1 MNKYHIMKS
10 FYALCFLIITQIATA
25 QVQEAS
31 LVGRWFN
38 EELPGS
44 FAYDNVYNEIWGLYV
59 NDTEYAILGSTAGT
73 HFIDLSDPF
82 NPEETFFVE
91 GGAIGG
97 QIIHRDYHDH
107 KGYLYAVADEGST
120 STLQIIDISNLP
132 DAIEVVYDA
141 NDLVRRTHNL
151 FIDQET
157 DKLYT
162 GISQGTTNQFSPLR
176 VFDISNPV
184 DPVEIGSYNTFDNF
198 PIGQVHDLF
207 VRNDTAYMNCGP
219 QGFAVAYF
227 GDMDNPITLATLAST
242 DYEQSGYNHSGWLS
256 DDGDYYYMA
265 DETWGTDI
273 KVMDMRSMPDIFFTD
288 FIDAGND
295 NEYSIP
301 HNQIVYDNKLY
312 SSYYYDG
319 LVVWDLDDPSQPNLS
334 WHYPTTDYEHR
345 QNYEGAW
352 GVYPF
357 LPSGLVL
364 VSDMQYGLFVLNLGE
379 LSSVGDHIKTQS
391 ISVSPNPNNG
401 TFSFEMDE
409 FIGQDGT
416 VSIYNIQG
424 ELLHNETKLLSTKNQ
439 LQLSLIKGS
448 YVLKIETKDRTFQSM
463 IFIMD

>member
-1 MNKYHIMKS
+1 MKS
-10 FYALCFLIITQIATA
+10 FYALCFLILSQLATA

-31 LVGRWFN
+31 LIGRWFN
-38 EELPGS
+38 DELPGS
-44 FAYDNVYNEIWGLYV
+44 NAYDNVYNEIWGLHV
-59 NDTEYAILGSTAGT
+59 NDVEYAIIGSTAGT
-73 HFIDLSDPF
+73 HFIDLSDPY

-91 GGAIGG
+91 GGSIGG
-97 QIIHRDYHDH
+97 QIIHRDYHDN
-107 KGYLYAVADEGST
+107 KGYLYAVADEGSN

-132 DAIEVVYDA
+132 DGIDVVYDSQE
-141 NDLVRRTHNL
+141 LIRRTHNL
-151 FIDQET
+151 FIDQAT

-162 GISQGTTNQFSPLR
+162 GISEGSSNSFAPLR
-176 VFDISNPV
+176 VFDISDPTNPV
-184 DPVEIGSYNTFDNF
+184 DIGSYGSFENF
-198 PIGQVHDLF
+198 PISQVHDLF

-219 QGFAVAYF
+219 AGFAIAYF
-227 GDMDNPITLATLAST
+227 GDMDNPETLATLSSS

-273 KVMDMRSMPDIFFTD
+273 KVMDVRSLPDIFFTD
-288 FIDAGND
+288 FIDAGNE

-319 LVVWDLDDPSQPNLS
+319 LIVWDLDDPSQPERS
-334 WHYPTTDYEHR
+334 WEYKTTDYEHR

-379 LSSVGDHIKTQS
+379 FSSVNDPANIKG
-391 ISVSPNPNNG
+391 IPVYPNPNDG
-401 TFSFEMDE
+401 SFSFQLDE
-409 FIGQDGT
+409 LIGQDGQ
-416 VSIYNIQG
+416 VSIYNAQG
-424 ELLHNETKLLSTKNQ
+424 QLLFTEAKSLQSQNEVSTHLSN
-439 LQLSLIKGS
+439 GS
-448 YVLKIETKDRTFQSM
+448 YVLKIETANQTFQSM
-463 IFIMD
+463 IFVMD